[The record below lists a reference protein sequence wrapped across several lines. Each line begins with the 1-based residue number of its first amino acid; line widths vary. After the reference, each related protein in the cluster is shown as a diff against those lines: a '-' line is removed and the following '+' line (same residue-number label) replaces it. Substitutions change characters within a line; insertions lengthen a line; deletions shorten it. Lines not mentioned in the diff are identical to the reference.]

1 MGKLT
6 INSVTECEGGGD
18 YPVKLEAE
26 IKNIGG
32 GKKAL
37 NAKVVLP
44 FKLDDSI
51 KVGWRIVF
59 KFVSKMCYQFQFLHF
74 KKYYSQKNLRNS
86 NL

>member
-18 YPVKLEAE
+18 YPVKLVAE

-37 NAKVVLP
+37 NGKIVLP
-44 FKLDDSI
+44 FVVDDSVMVSFHAS
-51 KVGWRIVF
+51 KNIVTNLI
-59 KFVSKMCYQFQFLHF
+59 FLHIKRYIIF
-74 KKYYSQKNLRNS
+74 YHR
-86 NL
+86 